1 MDNIPRIIFYTSGV
15 FLTSAAFTL
24 FTSEFL
30 VKINDPSITGMLF
43 LLGFGLI
50 YLNIVFVTGRRF
62 MRRLTG
68 PNPMPYIF
76 AFFVAAPPLVWTKI
90 YETGLGESEL
100 TYLFTIIMACGIGA
114 YFGHRTGLKAQVNFQ
129 KNLDEY
135 LNGTAD

>member
-30 VKINDPSITGMLF
+30 VKINDPSFTGMLF

-50 YLNIVFVTGRRF
+50 YMNIVFVTGRRF

-68 PNPMPYIF
+68 PNPMPYVF
-76 AFFVAAPPLVWTKI
+76 ALLAAAPPIVWTKI
-90 YETGLGESEL
+90 YDTGLGESEL
-100 TYLFTIIMACGIGA
+100 TYLFTVIVACGLGA
-114 YFGHRTGLKAQVNFQ
+114 YFGHRTGIKAQAKFR
-129 KNLDEY
+129 KNLDDY
-135 LNGTAD
+135 LNGNAE